1 MSVDAHQS
9 HIQDISDRHPYA
21 GDEAPMSRPTR
32 ASRQEDAVAGQEM
45 PRSLGAV
52 IAHRRRE
59 LGWSQQELAARMVAH
74 GDASFRQSDVSRLEH
89 GKIGLPHRE
98 RLSRLAAVLDLPVGE
113 LLARA
118 GWAGAEAAFASEEP
132 GGRRGDAAPVIEAAN
147 AAALS
152 PLSQLGTGS
161 LSDASSPL
169 DRYGQILSTYLHSPG
184 EQALYDASL
193 MSQTLVQHGVGPEEI
208 VALHME
214 ALDQALVGFTPREQA
229 RYVGHA
235 HQFLLEVMI
244 VYGLTYREYLELK
257 VRERDAA
264 AELAMQERT
273 ELLATVAHEMRTP
286 LTAALGTID
295 LARRDL
301 SQGRTDR
308 VLPWLGTARDALRR
322 LSRLT
327 ADIARASMGD
337 PPVLNHVPHDL
348 CQVVI
353 EACAWAE
360 AAAAEKG
367 LVLVRDNALT
377 SVPVVGDADA
387 LLSVFGNL
395 LSNAIRYTP
404 ADGRV
409 TVSCAASEGQ
419 ACVTVSDTGIGM
431 SPEVQERIFE
441 KFYRAREA
449 RSVEAQGLGLG
460 LALVQELVEAHGGW
474 VAVDSAAGK
483 GSTFRVLLPQGEWE
497 GSE

>member
-1 MSVDAHQS
+1 MSVDARQS
-9 HIQDISDRHPYA
+9 HVQDISDRHAYA
-21 GDEAPMSRPTR
+21 GDETSMSRLTQ
-32 ASRQEDAVAGQEM
+32 ASGQEDAAAGQKT

-59 LGWSQQELAARMVAH
+59 LGWSQQELAARVAAH
-74 GDASFRQSDVSRLEH
+74 GDAAFRQSDVSRLEH
-89 GKIGLPHRE
+89 GKVGLPQRE
-98 RLSRLAAVLDLPVGE
+98 RLGHLAAVLDLPVGE

-118 GWAGAEAAFASEEP
+118 GWAGAEAAFAAEASRP
-132 GGRRGDAAPVIEAAN
+132 RRGDSAPVTEAATAAP
-147 AAALS
+147 LP
-152 PLSQLGTGS
+152 PLSLVGTS
-161 LSDASSPL
+161 SPSDTNSPL
-169 DRYGQILSTYLHSPG
+169 DRYGEILSTYLYSPG
-184 EQALYDASL
+184 EQALYEASL

-229 RYVGHA
+229 RCVSHA

-244 VYGLTYREYLELK
+244 AYGLTYREYLELK

-301 SQGRTDR
+301 SKGRTDR
-308 VLPWLGTARDALRR
+308 VVPWLGTARDALRR

-327 ADIARASMGD
+327 ADIARASMGE
-337 PPVLNHVPHDL
+337 PPVLNHAPHDL
-348 CQVVI
+348 CQVVV

-367 LVLVRDNALT
+367 LVLVRESALP

-395 LSNAIRYTP
+395 LANAIRYTP
-404 ADGRV
+404 AGGRV
-409 TVSCAASEGQ
+409 TVSCAASDGQ
-419 ACVTVSDTGIGM
+419 ASVTVSDTGIGM

-449 RSVEAQGLGLG
+449 RGVEAQGLGLG
-460 LALVQELVEAHGGW
+460 LALVRELIEAHGGCIE
-474 VAVDSAAGK
+474 VESAPGN
-483 GSTFRVLLPQGEWE
+483 GSTFCVLLPRGEWE